1 MAIEQGSRH
10 RLTGP
15 HSHTVVPQGRDP
27 SAMPGNQQPSKSDG
41 HDDKEEQDEEMTSV
55 QNLLESIK
63 AALQIVVLLLRI
75 IGGLSL

>member
-1 MAIEQGSRH
+1 
-10 RLTGP
+10 
-15 HSHTVVPQGRDP
+15 
-27 SAMPGNQQPSKSDG
+27 MPGNQQPSKSDG

>member
-1 MAIEQGSRH
+1 
-10 RLTGP
+10 
-15 HSHTVVPQGRDP
+15 
-27 SAMPGNQQPSKSDG
+27 MPANQQPSESDG
-41 HDDKEEQDEEMTSV
+41 NDEEDQDEEMTSV